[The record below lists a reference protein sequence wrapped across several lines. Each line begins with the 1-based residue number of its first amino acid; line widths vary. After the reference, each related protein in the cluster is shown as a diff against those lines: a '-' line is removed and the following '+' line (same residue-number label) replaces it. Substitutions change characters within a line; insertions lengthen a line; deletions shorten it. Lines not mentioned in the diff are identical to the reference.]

1 MGDTVK
7 WTIPDGDT
15 FYKKYKD
22 ENKLEVMGEM
32 DFIEAKKIINRW
44 RSVIDV
50 GAHIGET
57 AYRYSKYFKNVYAF
71 EPVYHDILK
80 LNIGH
85 IENIKIYPYAAT
97 DKEEKRMMV
106 RSKLNSGATVI
117 KTKENTKD
125 LKKSRFDQNE
135 IEVNCVDIDKFNFFE
150 IDFIKLDTEGFVL
163 PVLIGMTNTIEN
175 NGFPPLQIEFN
186 HMTINMR
193 SCIEYLNKLGYSKC
207 SEFDVDQFY
216 IKK

>member
-7 WTIPDGDT
+7 WTIPNGDT
-15 FYKKYKD
+15 FYKKYRD
-22 ENKLEVMGEM
+22 ENKLEEMGEM
-32 DFIEAKKIINRW
+32 EFNEAKKIINGW
-44 RSVIDV
+44 RSVIDI

-71 EPVYHDILK
+71 EPVYYDILRS
-80 LNIGH
+80 NVGH
-85 IENIKIYPYAAT
+85 VENIKIYPYAAT
-97 DKEEKRMMV
+97 EKKETKKMV

-117 KTKENTKD
+117 KTDDNIRD

-135 IEVNCVDIDKFNFFE
+135 IKVNCIDIDHFNFNE

-163 PVLIGMTNTIEN
+163 PVLIGMTNTIKN
-175 NGFPPLQIEFN
+175 NMFPPLQIEFN
-186 HMTINMR
+186 HMTI
-193 SCIEYLNKLGYSKC
+193 SKEKCIEYLRRLGYLKC
-207 SEFDVDQFY
+207 GEFDVDHFY